1 MTLRH
6 CHLFT
11 LLACTL
17 FCGCLGLPYDITST
31 HAVRRLYYRKIDD
44 FNKTISLSDCK
55 LKLKRV
61 DVDHYGEKAFILEA
75 YVKGEC
81 PDLPEC
87 LIFTREHEF
96 VRINF
101 SNLRNVSLKE
111 FSDPMTPEEKKA
123 FIAKFSNLLWTGNV
137 ISGIKDIPKYKPGS
151 LPAEVE
157 KAIAPPDYT
166 SHLVT
171 VYTYTNLGGQFNQFS
186 FAFTPEGKLKDIGR
200 VEIATN
206 IGDSV
211 YLL

>member
-31 HAVRRLYYRKIDD
+31 HAVRRLYYQNE
-44 FNKTISLSDCK
+44 NKKGMNKDEWEI
-55 LKLKRV
+55 KRV
-61 DVDHYGEKAFILEA
+61 DVDHFGEKAFTLES
-75 YVKGEC
+75 YMKYIS
-81 PDLPEC
+81 PDIGDR

-96 VRINF
+96 VRLNF
-101 SNLRNVSLKE
+101 ANLRATSLKE
-111 FSDPMTPEEKKA
+111 FPDSMTHEEKKA
-123 FIAKFSNLLWTGNV
+123 FIAKFSNLLWTGSV

-151 LPAEVE
+151 LSAEVE

-166 SHLVT
+166 SDLIT
-171 VYTYTNLGGQFNQFS
+171 VYTYTNLAGQFNQFR

-200 VEIATN
+200 VEVAKD
-206 IGDSV
+206 IGESV